1 MCSFARLFHQLR
13 LALEEVEVVAR
24 SALTDPYFA
33 DLPPKVT
40 AAWPRHPYFATLLV
54 DLEAMV
60 VIQSEAVAV
69 DIVLEEALA
78 GVFPAEA
85 LM

>member
-1 MCSFARLFHQLR
+1 M
-13 LALEEVEVVAR
+13 VAR
-24 SALTDPYFA
+24 YALTDPYFA
-33 DLPPKVT
+33 YLPPKVM
-40 AAWPRHPYFATLLV
+40 AACPRYPYFATLLV
-54 DLEAMV
+54 ELEAMV
-60 VIQSEAVAV
+60 VIQSEEVAV